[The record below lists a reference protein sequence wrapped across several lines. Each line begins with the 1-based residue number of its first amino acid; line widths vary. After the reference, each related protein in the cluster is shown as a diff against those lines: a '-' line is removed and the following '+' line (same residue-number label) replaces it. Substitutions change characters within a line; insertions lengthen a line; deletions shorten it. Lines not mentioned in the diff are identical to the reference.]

1 MTEYEI
7 GSYRLDIGV
16 NNCHGYKAHSEDI
29 QSNFAI
35 KVKYISL
42 TYHMPCEKVF
52 GKIFL
57 F

>member
-42 TYHMPCEKVF
+42 THHMPCEKVF